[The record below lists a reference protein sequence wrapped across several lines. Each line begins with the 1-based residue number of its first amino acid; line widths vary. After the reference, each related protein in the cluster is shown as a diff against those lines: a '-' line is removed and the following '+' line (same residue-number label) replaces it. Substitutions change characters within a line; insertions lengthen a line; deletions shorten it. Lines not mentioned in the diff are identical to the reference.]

1 VKILKIKFLIYIKI
15 IYEYYIMFTC
25 IKNFFYE
32 IAYCQFYYK
41 NCIIIDFEDNS
52 YNKKNN
58 DIINSLKMDR

>member
-1 VKILKIKFLIYIKI
+1 
-15 IYEYYIMFTC
+15 MFTC